1 MLVVLAV
8 IAALAGCGM
17 PTATHTVSTS
27 TPASAALNQ
36 PVRDGEFEF
45 VVSAVGP
52 VPEHWYGPH
61 PPPGGEWIIATMTV
75 RNAGSKPQ
83 SFSVRNQK
91 LIDSAGRQYGPDMSA
106 AVALNPAFMVS
117 VNDVNPGF
125 AIGTLKVPFGVPDGT
140 RAAAIEVHDSAFSD
154 GARVT
159 LG

>member
-1 MLVVLAV
+1 MLAV

-17 PTATHTVSTS
+17 PTGPHTTSTS
-27 TPASAALNQ
+27 TPASATLNQ

-45 VVSAVGP
+45 VVSDVGP
-52 VPEHWYGPH
+52 VPEPWYGPH
-61 PPPGGEWIIATMTV
+61 PPPPPGGEWIIATMTV
-75 RNAGSKPQ
+75 RNVGIKPQ

-125 AIGTLKVPFGVPDGT
+125 AIGTLKVPFGVPIGT
-140 RAAAIEVHDSAFSD
+140 QAAAIEVHDSAFSG
-154 GARVT
+154 GARVG